1 MTTYNFE
8 QIMAQTRQL
17 AADYRM
23 ATGQSLP
30 VTIELARF
38 DAVTL
43 LKLKELKDAD
53 SEAILIEDGVEKIV
67 QIKGRVI
74 FPGGKSRQRVGQL
87 NLKAEWDY
95 TILVIYNDHYQP
107 DAIFSASREVI
118 EQALDD
124 SPNNKRGSM
133 TVAKFKAI
141 GEQVW
146 PTDTASD

>member
-38 DAVTL
+38 DAVSL

-95 TILVIYNDHYQP
+95 TILVIYNDQYQP